1 VLGIPSIGD
10 YDFTMTNTVLLDTIA
25 HADLRFA
32 TGYGAEFGDA
42 VNQCVVFPT
51 EFDAVQRDYP
61 ILFRRDAAGALYAV
75 ALLGLDRDENLFL
88 DAGSWNARHVPVL
101 HQRGPFLIGMV
112 ERAVDGVVQ
121 SEPMLHVDLD
131 HPRVGAPDGAPAF
144 LPHGGQ
150 SPYLDHVVTVL
161 RAIHDGLAQ
170 REPMFAA
177 FEAADLIEPITL
189 DVALDA
195 ETRYSIPDCFT
206 IAPERLAR
214 LDAAALDAL
223 HRAGFLRHAF
233 SVVSSLGTVA
243 TLIDAKNRKR
253 RAAAVA
259 A

>member
-1 VLGIPSIGD
+1 MANP
-10 YDFTMTNTVLLDTIA
+10 VLLDTIA
-25 HADLRFA
+25 HADLRVA
-32 TGYGAEFGDA
+32 TGYAAEFGDA

-61 ILFRRDAAGALYAV
+61 ILFRRDGAGAFYAV

-88 DAGSWNARHVPVL
+88 DRGGWQARHVPVL

-112 ERAVDGVVQ
+112 ERTVDGVVQ

-131 HPRVGAPDGAPAF
+131 HPRIAAQGGQPAF

-150 SPYLDHVVTVL
+150 SPYLDHIVTVL

-170 REPMFAA
+170 RTTMFAA

-195 ETRYSIPDCFT
+195 ETHYNIPDCFT
-206 IAPERLAR
+206 IAPARLAR
-214 LDAAALDAL
+214 LDAAALDTL
-223 HRAGFLRHAF
+223 HRAGFLHHAF
-233 SVVSSLGTVA
+233 SIASSLGNVA
-243 TLIDAKNRKR
+243 TLIERKNRKR
-253 RAAAVA
+253 RAAAA
-259 A
+259 AA

>member
-1 VLGIPSIGD
+1 MANP
-10 YDFTMTNTVLLDTIA
+10 VLLDTIA
-25 HADLRFA
+25 HADLRVA
-32 TGYGAEFGDA
+32 TGYAAGFGDA
-42 VNQCVVFPT
+42 VNQCVVVPT

-61 ILFRRDAAGALYAV
+61 ILFRRDGEGAFYAV

-88 DAGSWNARHVPVL
+88 EQGTWQARHVPVL

-112 ERAVDGVVQ
+112 ERVIDGVVQ

-131 HPRVGAPDGAPAF
+131 HPRICAHGGQPAF

-150 SPYLDHVVTVL
+150 SPYLKHVVTVL
-161 RAIHDGLAQ
+161 RAIHEGLALQ
-170 REPMFAA
+170 APMFAA
-177 FEAADLIEPITL
+177 FEQADLIEPITL

-206 IAPERLAR
+206 IGPERLAR

-233 SVVSSLGTVA
+233 LVVSSLGNVA
-243 TLIDAKNRKR
+243 TLIDRKNRKR
-253 RAAAVA
+253 HPGVAAA
-259 A
+259 

>member
-1 VLGIPSIGD
+1 
-10 YDFTMTNTVLLDTIA
+10 MTNIVLLDTIA
-25 HADLRFA
+25 HADLRVA
-32 TGYGAEFGDA
+32 TGYAAGFGDA

-51 EFDAVQRDYP
+51 EFDAVQREYA
-61 ILFRRDAAGALYAV
+61 ILFRRDAAGAFYAV

-88 DAGSWNARHVPVL
+88 DQGGWSARHIPVL
-101 HQRGPFLIGMV
+101 HQRGPFLIGTV
-112 ERAVDGVVQ
+112 ERDIDGVLQ

-131 HPRVGAPDGAPAF
+131 HPRIGAPDGQPLF

-170 REPMFAA
+170 RGPMFAA

-195 ETRYSIPDCFT
+195 ETHYSIPDCFT
-206 IAPERLAR
+206 IGPARLAR

-223 HRAGFLRHAF
+223 HRAGFLQHAF
-233 SVVSSLGTVA
+233 FVASSLGNVA